1 MFGFRVLAMLPLV
14 CLLTACDNSPKKV
27 EKKIADDGPEKA
39 TIVIMETSKGT
50 VKIELYDDKAPITVQ
65 NFLTYVDEKHYD
77 GTIFH
82 RVIPDFMIQG
92 GGFVPGLRE
101 KGSKHPPIKNEAYNG
116 LENFRGTLAMART
129 NAPDSATDQF
139 FVNVKNNS
147 RLDRTA
153 GSAGYAVFGKVIGGM
168 DIVDAIRVMPT
179 GDAGGHENVPVDDV
193 VIKSIRRLA
202 KEAAAP

>member
-1 MFGFRVLAMLPLV
+1 MLPLV

-82 RVIPDFMIQG
+82 RVISDFMIQG

>member
-1 MFGFRVLAMLPLV
+1 MFGFRVFAMLPLV
-14 CLLTACDNSPKKV
+14 CLLTACDNSPKKM
-27 EKKIADDGPEKA
+27 EKKSADDGPEKT

-65 NFLTYVDEKHYD
+65 NFLEYVDDKHYD

-101 KGSKHPPIKNEAYNG
+101 KGSKYPPIKNESANG

-139 FVNVKNNS
+139 FINVKNNGA
-147 RLDRTA
+147 LDRA
-153 GSAGYAVFGKVIGGM
+153 GGRVGYAVFGKVIGGM
-168 DIVDAIRVMPT
+168 EVVDAIRVVKT
-179 GDAGGHENVPVDDV
+179 AEAGQHEDVPVDDV
-193 VIKSIRRLA
+193 IIKSIRR
-202 KEAAAP
+202 AAL